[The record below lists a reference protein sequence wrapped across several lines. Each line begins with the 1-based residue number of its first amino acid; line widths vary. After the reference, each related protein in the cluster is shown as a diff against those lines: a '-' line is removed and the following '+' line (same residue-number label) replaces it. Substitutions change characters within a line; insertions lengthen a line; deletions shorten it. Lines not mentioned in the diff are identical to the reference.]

1 MGGNFLKLVPERV
14 KFDQFWVE
22 IRKRNRW
29 LILLRYGAVFMLT
42 ALIVGILIL
51 QNIFPKFYINTLPLW
66 IIAGSILIY
75 NILFHLLWHYLSKK
89 RKWYLQKKSE
99 FIDRGFH
106 SLHFSLL
113 QICFDL
119 IALLLF
125 IYYTGGV
132 ETPLFVFFI
141 FHIIIGSLFLP
152 GEIIAILVTFVLGI
166 SITGSLLELN
176 GIIPHYAI
184 SGYLD
189 TPLYNNEV
197 YLMFFFVTF
206 AIALYLSVYLANSI
220 AKTLYQR
227 ERLLTAAY
235 DELEDAEKSKSRY
248 VQAVVHDLKTPIAAT
263 LTYIDMILEGNLGE
277 VPRPILRPIERSKIR
292 LSNAIQTINDILHI
306 SQVKLESG
314 IQNITKV
321 NLIEI
326 FDEIHKEILFL
337 IENKGIVYSFITQ
350 EEEELNIISDPK
362 LLKLALSNL
371 LSNAYKYT
379 ESGGKIQITL
389 NETRENLIISIADTG
404 IGIPE
409 NELSKIF
416 NAFYRTSLS
425 KSKGI
430 EGSGLGLSMVNEIV
444 AKFNGKI
451 EVKSPSYLSISKER
465 PGTEFIITLPKIF
478 ELMK

>member
-1 MGGNFLKLVPERV
+1 MRADFLKLVPERV

-29 LILLRYGAVFMLT
+29 LILLRYGAVVLLT
-42 ALIVGILIL
+42 TLIIGILIL
-51 QNIFPKFYINTLPLW
+51 QNIFPKFYFNTIPLW
-66 IIAGSILIY
+66 IIAGTILLY
-75 NILFHLLWHYLSKK
+75 NLLFHFLWHYLSKK

-99 FIDRGFH
+99 FIDKGFH

-119 IALLLF
+119 AALLLF

-152 GEIIAILVTFVLGI
+152 GEIIALLVTLILGI
-166 SITGSLLELN
+166 SITGSILELN
-176 GIIPHYAI
+176 AIIPHHAI
-184 SGYLD
+184 AGFLD
-189 TPLYNNEV
+189 TPLYNNHV
-197 YLMFFFVTF
+197 YLIFFFGIF
-206 AIALYLSVYLANSI
+206 GIALYLSVYLANSI
-220 AKTLYQR
+220 AMTLYKR
-227 ERLLTAAY
+227 ERSLTAAY
-235 DELEDAEKSKSRY
+235 DELENAEKSKSRY

-277 VPRPILRPIERSKIR
+277 VPRAILRPIERSKIR

-306 SQVKLESG
+306 SQIKLESG
-314 IQNITKV
+314 LESITKV

-326 FDEIHKEILFL
+326 FDEIHREILFL
-337 IENKGIVYSFITQ
+337 IENKGISYSFIADD
-350 EEEELNIISDPK
+350 EEELNIISDPK
-362 LLKLALSNL
+362 LLKLAISNL

-379 ESGGKIQITL
+379 DSGGKIQVKLID
-389 NETRENLIISIADTG
+389 NRDNLIISIADSG

-409 NELSKIF
+409 SELGKIF
-416 NAFYRTSLS
+416 NPFYRTSVS
-425 KSKGI
+425 KNKGI
-430 EGSGLGLSMVNEIV
+430 EGSGLGLSIVAEIV
-444 AKFNGKI
+444 EKFNGKI
-451 EVKSPSYLSISKER
+451 EVKSPSFLSDSMDK

>member
-29 LILLRYGAVFMLT
+29 LIILRYGAVILLAT
-42 ALIVGILIL
+42 LITGILIL
-51 QNIFPKFYINTLPLW
+51 QSIFPNFYISTIPLW

-75 NILFHLLWHYLSKK
+75 NIFFHQLWLYLSKK

-99 FIDRGFH
+99 YIDKGFH
-106 SLHFSLL
+106 SLHFSLM

-119 IALLLF
+119 VSLLLF

-152 GEIIAILVTFVLGI
+152 GEIISILVTCILGI
-166 SITGSLLELN
+166 SISGSLLELN

-184 SGYLD
+184 SGYLE
-189 TPLYNNEV
+189 TPLYNNYV
-197 YLMFFFVTF
+197 YLIFYFGTF
-206 AIALYLSVYLANSI
+206 GIALYLSVYLANSI

-227 ERLLTAAY
+227 ERALTSAY
-235 DELEDAEKSKSRY
+235 DELENAEKSKSRY

-263 LTYIDMILEGNLGE
+263 LTYIDMILQGTLGE
-277 VPRPILRPIERSKIR
+277 VPRQILRPIERSKIR

-306 SQVKLESG
+306 SQIKLESG
-314 IQNITKV
+314 LESITKV

-326 FDEIHKEILFL
+326 FDEIHREILFL
-337 IENKGIVYSFITQ
+337 IENKGISYSFIA
-350 EEEELNIISDPK
+350 EDEEELNIISDPK

-379 ESGGKIQITL
+379 DNGGKIQVKV
-389 NETRENLIISIADTG
+389 NETKDYLIISVADNG

-409 NELSKIF
+409 NELNKIF
-416 NAFYRTSLS
+416 NAFYRTSIS

-430 EGSGLGLSMVNEIV
+430 EGSGLGLSMVSEIV
-444 AKFNGKI
+444 EKFNGKI
-451 EVKSPSYLSISKER
+451 EVKSPSYLSSSADR
-465 PGTEFIITLPKIF
+465 PGTEFIITLPKVF

>member
-29 LILLRYGAVFMLT
+29 LIILRYGAVILLT
-42 ALIVGILIL
+42 ALTIGILIL
-51 QNIFPKFYINTLPLW
+51 QTIFPKFHINTIQLW
-66 IIAGSILIY
+66 IIAGTILIY
-75 NILFHLLWHYLSKK
+75 NVLFHQLWVYLSNK

-99 FIDRGFH
+99 YIDKGFH
-106 SLHFSLL
+106 SLHFSLM

-119 IALLLF
+119 LALLLF

-152 GEIIAILVTFVLGI
+152 GDIIAILVTIVIGI
-166 SITGSLLELN
+166 SISGALLELN
-176 GIIPHYAI
+176 GIIPHYPI
-184 SGYLD
+184 SGFLE
-189 TPLYNNEV
+189 TPLYNNNV
-197 YLMFFFVTF
+197 YLIFFFGIF
-206 AIALYLSVYLANSI
+206 GIALYLSVYLANSI

-227 ERLLTAAY
+227 ERSLTAAY
-235 DELEDAEKSKSRY
+235 DELENAEKSKSRY

-263 LTYIDMILEGNLGE
+263 LTYLDMILEGNLGE
-277 VPRPILRPIERSKIR
+277 VPKTIMRPIERSKIR

-306 SQVKLESG
+306 SQIKLESG
-314 IQNITKV
+314 LESITKV

-326 FDEIHKEILFL
+326 FDEIHREILFL
-337 IENKGIVYSFITQ
+337 IENKGIIYSFIA
-350 EEEELNIISDPK
+350 EDGEELNIISDPK

-379 ESGGKIQITL
+379 ESGGIIEIKV
-389 NETRENLIISIADTG
+389 NETKDNIVISVADTG

-409 NELSKIF
+409 NELNKIF
-416 NAFYRTSLS
+416 NPFYRTSIS

-430 EGSGLGLSMVNEIV
+430 EGSGLGLSMVAEIV
-444 AKFNGKI
+444 EKFNGKV
-451 EVKSPSYLSISKER
+451 EAKSPSYLSISADS
-465 PGTEFIITLPKIF
+465 PGAEFIITLPKTF